1 METNEK
7 WVEDKMANLN
17 PDSEW
22 QPRVDGAMAQ
32 LEMRRERRAVVVRRF
47 RILSV
52 AAIAVACV
60 FWFPQPRALA
70 ARAIE
75 PCVEACQNFADA
87 PGSLHDHLYHVMW
100 NFHNFLG
107 VAPPDFRL
115 TDASGTQFH
124 LSDNFGKV
132 ILVNFFATWCR
143 PCKEET
149 PWFVEFQKRYGDRG
163 FTVIGVSMDEDGWKS
178 VRPFIDAQKI
188 NYRVGIGDKALAQK
202 YGGLESLPQT
212 ILLHQK
218 GGVIVKHSG
227 ITSKDQFER
236 EIAKTMVW
244 ELTKEEKD
252 RLWPNG
258 LR

>member
-1 METNEK
+1 MESNER
-7 WVEDKMANLN
+7 WVEEKMAKLS
-17 PDSEW
+17 PDDEW
-22 QPRVDGAMAQ
+22 QPRVDGALAQ
-32 LEMRRERRAVVVRRF
+32 VEMRRERRAVVVRRF

-52 AAIAVACV
+52 AAVAAACV

-87 PGSLHDHLYHVMW
+87 PGTMHDHLHQLMW
-100 NFHNFLG
+100 SVHNFLG
-107 VAPPDFRL
+107 VAPADFAL
-115 TDASGTQFH
+115 TDASGAQFH

-149 PWFVEFQKRYGDRG
+149 PWFAEFQKRYGERG

-188 NYRVGIGDKALAQK
+188 NYRVGIGDKALALK

-212 ILLHQK
+212 MLLDHK
-218 GGVIVKHSG
+218 GRVLVKYSG

-236 EIAKTMVW
+236 AIAKAVIT
-244 ELTKEEKD
+244 ELTKEERD

-258 LR
+258 LL